1 MKNTQKRKKN
11 AKTIK
16 KKVDYR
22 CECCDYNTS
31 NKTDYKRHLKT
42 KKHLRRFSEET
53 GVFLMPKN
61 ANNVTHHKKTF
72 CKCGKKFSSRSGL
85 WKHQQNCKIINEKG
99 VFSVSNVSKNV
110 SNVSKMFPDHKIEKQ
125 EDIDM
130 KIKQVQLE
138 NAMLINQKLK
148 KEINQLDNP
157 QPSTNLLT
165 NELVET
171 IGKIAGN
178 NNCNNTNNISI
189 NMYLNEHCKNAM
201 NLEDFV
207 RNIKVSLQDLDFST
221 KNGYVKGIEN
231 IFIKQLEDLKPT
243 ERPIHCSDKKRLQ
256 FYVKDDDTWKKDEDH
271 EKLTESIKAVSNIQV
286 KKMTDWEK
294 QNPDYTKDPEKSDK
308 WSKMLDSVIA
318 GENSQEVKKNETK
331 IKKILGKVV
340 DIKEELKG
348 N

>member
-1 MKNTQKRKKN
+1 
-11 AKTIK
+11 
-16 KKVDYR
+16 
-22 CECCDYNTS
+22 
-31 NKTDYKRHLKT
+31 
-42 KKHLRRFSEET
+42 
-53 GVFLMPKN
+53 MPKN

-85 WKHQQNCKIINEKG
+85 WKHQQNCKIINEKS

-110 SNVSKMFPDHKIEKQ
+110 SNVSKMFPDHKIEKP

-189 NMYLNEHCKNAM
+189 NMYLNEQCKNAM

-256 FYVKDDDTWKKDEDH
+256 FYVKDDNKWEKDKDNT
-271 EKLTESIKAVSNIQV
+271 KLTSSIKSVGMEQV
-286 KKMTDWEK
+286 KKMAQWEK
-294 QNPDYTKDPEKSDK
+294 EHPNYMKNPDELEEWQKI
-308 WSKMLDSVIA
+308 L
-318 GENSQEVKKNETK
+318 ENVSGGVNKNEVIKNQTK
-331 IKKILGKVV
+331 IKKELCKVV
-340 DIKEELKG
+340 DIKDELKT
-348 N
+348 

>member
-16 KKVDYR
+16 KKVEYH

-61 ANNVTHHKKTF
+61 ANNTAHHNKTF

-110 SNVSKMFPDHKIEKQ
+110 SNVSKMFPDDKTENS

-138 NAMLINQKLK
+138 NAI
-148 KEINQLDNP
+148 
-157 QPSTNLLT
+157 LL
-165 NELVET
+165 
-171 IGKIAGN
+171 
-178 NNCNNTNNISI
+178 
-189 NMYLNEHCKNAM
+189 
-201 NLEDFV
+201 
-207 RNIKVSLQDLDFST
+207 
-221 KNGYVKGIEN
+221 
-231 IFIKQLEDLKPT
+231 
-243 ERPIHCSDKKRLQ
+243 
-256 FYVKDDDTWKKDEDH
+256 
-271 EKLTESIKAVSNIQV
+271 
-286 KKMTDWEK
+286 
-294 QNPDYTKDPEKSDK
+294 
-308 WSKMLDSVIA
+308 
-318 GENSQEVKKNETK
+318 
-331 IKKILGKVV
+331 
-340 DIKEELKG
+340 
-348 N
+348 